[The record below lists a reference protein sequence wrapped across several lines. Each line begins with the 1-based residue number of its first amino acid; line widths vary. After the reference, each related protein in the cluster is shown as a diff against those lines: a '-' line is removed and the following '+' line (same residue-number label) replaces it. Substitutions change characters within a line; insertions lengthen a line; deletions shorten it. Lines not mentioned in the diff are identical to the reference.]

1 MFAIMDRQ
9 VDVLVIGSGGGAL
22 TAAIAAAD
30 RGAEVLVIEKGSR
43 FGGTTATSGGVLWI
57 PNSHRAA
64 AVGQADSPEDAMRYI
79 QSLAGDVAPE
89 RIRAFVENAPRMLRY
104 LEDHA
109 DLRYNAI
116 PYTDYHAELPGGR
129 LGYRSHEP
137 EPLDGRLLGD
147 ELEQMWPT
155 HQSAMLFGRVTWT
168 ASEAAPLIS
177 RSKGWQRSLL
187 RVLWRYY
194 SDVGQRLKSSR
205 SRFLTSGNAL
215 MGRLRLALRARGV
228 PLELN
233 CAMRDLI
240 VEEGR
245 VVGATVVSGG
255 RVTTV
260 RARRGVILA
269 AGGFERSGKLRADFL
284 ASSPNP
290 SWSGAQPNNT
300 GDALDGAMRIGAAT
314 ERLDA
319 AWWAPSVFV
328 PGEDR
333 ARPLFFERGLPGA
346 IIVNQAGE
354 RYTNEA
360 ASYHIVGSQMIACDR
375 PGAGTSPSWV
385 IFDAAFRAR
394 YPMGPIIPLP
404 DMFLSKAVRSVMIK
418 ERTISGLATRIGV
431 PADKLAR
438 TIERFNGFAAAGKDE
453 DFGRGDNPYD
463 RYYGDPRAGLNPNLA
478 PLAKAP
484 YYALRLDPGDIGTS
498 GGLVTD
504 ANGSVIDRQGA
515 PIPGLYAIGNTSAS
529 VMGRSYPGAGATI
542 APAMTFGLLAAE
554 HAMGRNEFSEP
565 SNRIP
570 P

>member
-1 MFAIMDRQ
+1 MDRE
-9 VDVLVIGSGGGAL
+9 VDVLIIGSGGGAL

-64 AVGQADSPEDAMRYI
+64 AAGQADSPEDAMRYI
-79 QSLAGDVAPE
+79 QALASDVAPE

-104 LEDHA
+104 LEEHA
-109 DLRYNAI
+109 DLRYDAI

-137 EPLDGRLLGD
+137 QPLDGRLLGD
-147 ELEQMWPT
+147 TLEQMWPT
-155 HQSAMLFGRVTWT
+155 HQSAMLFGKITWT

-177 RSKGWQRSLL
+177 RQKGWVRSLIS
-187 RVLWRYY
+187 VLWRYY
-194 SDVGQRLKSSR
+194 SDIGQRLKSPR

-215 MGRLRLALRARGV
+215 IGRLWLALKKRGI

-240 VEEGR
+240 TENGR
-245 VVGATVVSGG
+245 VVGATVVVDGKVS
-255 RVTTV
+255 TI

-269 AGGFERSGKLRADFL
+269 AGGFERNGALREKFL
-284 ASSPNP
+284 PASPDP
-290 SWSGAQPNNT
+290 SWSGAQPNNS
-300 GDALDGAMRIGAAT
+300 GDAIDAAMRIGAAT

-319 AWWAPSVFV
+319 AWWAPSVSV

-360 ASYHIVGSQMIACDR
+360 ASYHIVGAQMVACNR
-375 PGAGTSPSWV
+375 PGAGTAPSWV

-394 YPMGPIIPLP
+394 YPMGPVMPLP
-404 DMFLSKAVRSVMIK
+404 DMFLSKEVHSVTIKARSVAELASLINVPPENLEK
-418 ERTISGLATRIGV
+418 TIA
-431 PADKLAR
+431 
-438 TIERFNGFAAAGKDE
+438 RFNGFAAKGKDE

-463 RYYGDPRAGLNPNLA
+463 RYYGDPSAGLNPNLA

-504 ANGSVIDRQGA
+504 ANGAVIDTHGQA
-515 PIPGLYAIGNTSAS
+515 VAGLYAVGNTSAS

-554 HAMGRNEFSEP
+554 HAMGRNEA
-565 SNRIP
+565 
-570 P
+570 